1 MAEAFPNNAKYTLP
15 GLTAEQGN
23 RIATI
28 LQDRLWALND
38 LQLVLKHAHWNVV
51 GRNFIGV
58 HEMLDPQVDEVR
70 AAVDDIAER
79 IAALGYSPD
88 GRASS
93 LVQGRTWDDYSV
105 GRAGVL
111 EHLGALDLVYSG
123 VIESHRKAIDEVG
136 ELVFSGPGVML
147 GYAEHPDDLALGRMV
162 VELRTGDLG
171 RIRDDGLVSIVGRR
185 DDQAKILG
193 LRIDLARVTAALGP
207 SVVSHTI
214 AFGELTL
221 VVQASD
227 IVYALTYLRDDPA
240 TTRRLRGTAAS

>member
-15 GLTAEQGN
+15 GLTPEQGN

-70 AAVDDIAER
+70 AAHGVVVPR
-79 IAALGYSPD
+79 AALD
-88 GRASS
+88 
-93 LVQGRTWDDYSV
+93 Q
-105 GRAGVL
+105 RAGVL

-136 ELVFSGPGVML
+136 ELDPVTEDILISQTGGLEAFQWFVRAHLENDEG
-147 GYAEHPDDLALGRMV
+147 DLATRGATSENDAAQRA
-162 VELRTGDLG
+162 TGNG
-171 RIRDDGLVSIVGRR
+171 
-185 DDQAKILG
+185 
-193 LRIDLARVTAALGP
+193 
-207 SVVSHTI
+207 
-214 AFGELTL
+214 
-221 VVQASD
+221 
-227 IVYALTYLRDDPA
+227 
-240 TTRRLRGTAAS
+240 

>member
-1 MAEAFPNNAKYTLP
+1 MAEAFPNTAKYTLP

-105 GRAGVL
+105 GRAGAL

-136 ELVFSGPGVML
+136 ELDPVTEDML
-147 GYAEHPDDLALGRMV
+147 ISQ
-162 VELRTGDLG
+162 TGNLE
-171 RIRDDGLVSIVGRR
+171 
-185 DDQAKILG
+185 
-193 LRIDLARVTAALGP
+193 
-207 SVVSHTI
+207 
-214 AFGELTL
+214 AFQLSLIHISE
-221 VVQASD
+221 
-227 IVYALTYLRDDPA
+227 P
-240 TTRRLRGTAAS
+240 TRRS